1 MKRLC
6 ETGLPLNNYFDACAN
21 YILEY
26 DLIRQGIIPKNQNSN
41 SNLSFDNQNNKNTI
55 NSNNNINNNNN
66 NQNNQNLT
74 HKKKQNINNRVNFDV
89 ILKLTLQ
96 ISPYEI
102 ILPLLIKEGDNI
114 SFEINGKWSIIYPNT
129 ENKKTIIY
137 EQNQIIKSIDTN
149 ENNRNINKKNKEG
162 MLIGRTYPKDSFQN
176 VEIEGEYFKIQN
188 GNIIQVDKDC
198 VLFIK
203 FNLNPFIKLGYNGE
217 AILSLSNV
225 QQTSLKEIF
234 THFGFNFQIP
244 EEDNEKL
251 YPINIIRSNPK
262 KFAEMFIKHRINESE
277 NIKNLYEEMINMQ
290 PLPLIKYSFS
300 LEKISKNLCDDLCMN
315 NSFSSFNSQG
325 LNLKQRIVSLNN
337 NNEIDPSI
345 NVMESITIIKDN
357 YDIYNV
363 ITNLLI
369 DELIPTRKN
378 RKILFKKDML
388 YCGYSN
394 GKHNKFENLFVFNFS
409 SADIIF
415 NSF

>member
-26 DLIRQGIIPKNQNSN
+26 DLIRQGVIPKNQNFN

-55 NSNNNINNNNN
+55 NPNNN
-66 NQNNQNLT
+66 NQKYQDLT
-74 HKKKQNINNRVNFDV
+74 YRNKQDINNRVNFDV

-102 ILPLLIKEGDNI
+102 ILPLTLKKGDNI
-114 SFEINGKWSIIYPNT
+114 SFDINGKWSIIYPNT
-129 ENKKTIIY
+129 EKKKTIIY
-137 EQNQIIKSIDTN
+137 EQNQIIKSIDSN
-149 ENNRNINKKNKEG
+149 ENNRNMSKTNKEG

-176 VEIEGEYFKIQN
+176 VEIEDEYFKIQN
-188 GNIIQVDKDC
+188 GNIIQVDKEC

-203 FNLNPFIKLGYNGE
+203 FNLNQFIKLGYNGE
-217 AILSLSNV
+217 VTLNISNAE
-225 QQTSLKEIF
+225 QTTLKEIF
-234 THFGFNFQIP
+234 TNFDFNFQLP
-244 EEDNEKL
+244 EQDNEKL
-251 YPINIIRSNPK
+251 YPINIIRANPK

-277 NIKNLYEEMINMQ
+277 NIKNLYEEMNNME

-315 NSFSSFNSQG
+315 NSFSSFNSKG
-325 LNLKQRIVSLNN
+325 LNLKQRIFTLNN

-345 NVMESITIIKDN
+345 NILESLTIIKDN

-378 RKILFKKDML
+378 RKILFNKDML

>member
-26 DLIRQGIIPKNQNSN
+26 DLIRQGVIPKNQNFN

-55 NSNNNINNNNN
+55 NPNNN
-66 NQNNQNLT
+66 NQKYQDLT
-74 HKKKQNINNRVNFDV
+74 YRNKQDINNRVNFDV

-102 ILPLLIKEGDNI
+102 ILPLTLKKGDNI
-114 SFEINGKWSIIYPNT
+114 SFDINGKWSIIYPNT
-129 ENKKTIIY
+129 EKKKTIIY
-137 EQNQIIKSIDTN
+137 EQNQIIKSIDSN
-149 ENNRNINKKNKEG
+149 ENNRNMSKTNKEG

-176 VEIEGEYFKIQN
+176 VEIEDEYFKIQN
-188 GNIIQVDKDC
+188 GNIIQVDKEC

-203 FNLNPFIKLGYNGE
+203 FNLNQFIKLGYNGE
-217 AILSLSNV
+217 VTLNISNAE
-225 QQTSLKEIF
+225 QTTLKEIF
-234 THFGFNFQIP
+234 TNFDFNFQLP
-244 EEDNEKL
+244 EQDNEKL
-251 YPINIIRSNPK
+251 YPINIIRANPK

-277 NIKNLYEEMINMQ
+277 NIKNLYEEMNNME

-357 YDIYNV
+357 YGIYNV

-378 RKILFKKDML
+378 RKILFNKDML

>member
-26 DLIRQGIIPKNQNSN
+26 DLIRQGVIPKNQNFN

-55 NSNNNINNNNN
+55 NPNNN
-66 NQNNQNLT
+66 NQKYQDLT
-74 HKKKQNINNRVNFDV
+74 YRNKQNINNRVNFDV

-102 ILPLLIKEGDNI
+102 ILPLTLKKGDNI
-114 SFEINGKWSIIYPNT
+114 SFDINGKWSIIYPNT
-129 ENKKTIIY
+129 EKKKTIIY
-137 EQNQIIKSIDTN
+137 EQNQIIKSIDSN
-149 ENNRNINKKNKEG
+149 ENNRNMSKTNKEG

-176 VEIEGEYFKIQN
+176 VEIEDEYFKIQN
-188 GNIIQVDKDC
+188 GNIIQVDKEC

-203 FNLNPFIKLGYNGE
+203 FNLNQFIKLGYNGE
-217 AILSLSNV
+217 VTLNISNAE
-225 QQTSLKEIF
+225 QTTLKEIF
-234 THFGFNFQIP
+234 TNFDFNFQLP
-244 EEDNEKL
+244 EQDNEKL
-251 YPINIIRSNPK
+251 YPINIIRANPK

-277 NIKNLYEEMINMQ
+277 NIKNLYEEMNNME

-315 NSFSSFNSQG
+315 NSFSSFNSKG
-325 LNLKQRIVSLNN
+325 LNLKQRIFTLNN

-345 NVMESITIIKDN
+345 NILESLTIIKDN

-378 RKILFKKDML
+378 RKILFDKDVL
-388 YCGYSN
+388 YCGYSA
-394 GKHNKFENLFVFNFS
+394 GKHNKFENLFVLNFS
-409 SADIIF
+409 NADIIF

>member
-26 DLIRQGIIPKNQNSN
+26 DLIRQGIIPPNQNSN
-41 SNLSFDNQNNKNTI
+41 SNLSFDNQNNKNK
-55 NSNNNINNNNN
+55 INNNK
-66 NQNNQNLT
+66 QNNQDLIN
-74 HKKKQNINNRVNFDV
+74 KKKQNINNRVNIDV
-89 ILKLTLQ
+89 LLKLKLQ

-102 ILPLLIKEGDNI
+102 ILPLLLKEGDNI
-114 SFEINGKWSIIYPNT
+114 TFEINGKWSIIYPNT
-129 ENKKTIIY
+129 EQKKTIIY
-137 EQNQIIKSIDTN
+137 EQNQIIKPIDTN
-149 ENNRNINKKNKEG
+149 ENKKNITKKNKEG

-176 VEIEGEYFKIQN
+176 VEIEDEYFKIEN
-188 GNIIQVDKDC
+188 GNIIQVNKDC

-217 AILSLSNV
+217 AILCISNV
-225 QQTSLKEIF
+225 QQASLKEIF
-234 THFGFNFQIP
+234 TYFGFNFQIP

-325 LNLKQRIVSLNN
+325 YNLKQRIISLNN
-337 NNEIDPSI
+337 NKEIDPSI

-369 DELIPTRKN
+369 DELVPTRKN
-378 RKILFKKDML
+378 RKILFDKDML
-388 YCGYSN
+388 YCGYST

-409 SADIIF
+409 NEDIIF